1 MALAPTF
8 KVPGVYND
16 IDASQALQG
25 AQAGPFKSVIIAQ
38 KTSGGTITA
47 NQMTQ
52 IFSAAE
58 GQELAGAGSILDE
71 MIQAWYANNPTTEL
85 YIVALDDDGSA
96 VQATKTLTFTGPA
109 TAAGT
114 VYLYINGR
122 LTRIGVSSG
131 DSETD
136 IATAVAAAVTADVSL
151 PYTAGSALGVVTLTA
166 KNGGTLGNDIDV
178 RVNYNTGEELPAGV
192 GLSIAVGVTGA
203 TDPDLTDGINAI
215 PDDVINLW
223 VNTLTDTTSLAALK
237 TELDTRWSETQ
248 QIDGHAIQA
257 APQDTT
263 ANTVTFGN
271 ALNSEHLTVFDSG
284 VSAPT
289 PPYILAAIV
298 GAQHALSASVD
309 PARPF
314 TTLELVGALGD
325 TLTDKR
331 SITERDSLLNAGI
344 STLKQSDDGTVR
356 IERSITTYKTNDA
369 GAIDTAYLNT
379 NTLLQLS
386 YYRLTYINWMQ
397 ARFPRHKLA
406 DNGFQG
412 AAGQPVVTPNDL
424 KSAAIGHFKEMVRLG
439 ICDDT
444 GLDDFIDGAIFTRDL
459 SNRSLVNA
467 TIPPKL
473 IGQFYQLFTRIQF
486 RL

>member
-8 KVPGVYND
+8 KVPGVYNE

-25 AQAGPFKSVIIAQ
+25 AQAGSFKSVIMGQ
-38 KTSGGTITA
+38 KTSGGSITA
-47 NQMTQ
+47 LQFTQ

-58 GQELAGAGSILDE
+58 GQELAGAGSVLDE

-85 YIVALDDDGSA
+85 YIVAMDDDGGA
-96 VQATKTLTFTGPA
+96 TAATKTLTVTGPA
-109 TAAGT
+109 TEAGT
-114 VYLYINGR
+114 VYLYINGK
-122 LTRIGVSSG
+122 LTRIGVANA
-131 DSETD
+131 DVQND
-136 IATAVAAAVTADVSL
+136 IATAIGAAVNADVSL
-151 PYTAGSALGVVTLTA
+151 PYTASVATNVVTLTA
-166 KNGGTLGNDIDV
+166 KNKGTLGNDIDV
-178 RVNYNTGEELPAGV
+178 RINYNTGEELPAGV
-192 GLSIAVGVTGA
+192 AIAIATGATGA
-203 TDPDLTDGINAI
+203 TDPDLQGAIDAI
-215 PDDVINLW
+215 PDDIVNLW
-223 VNTLTDTTSLAALK
+223 VNSLTDATSLGQLV
-237 TELDTRWSETQ
+237 TELDARWAETM

-257 APQDTT
+257 APQDTA

-289 PPYILAAIV
+289 PPYKLAAML

-314 TTLELVGALGD
+314 TTLGLVGALGD
-325 TLTDKR
+325 TLTNKR

-344 STLKQSDDGTVR
+344 STTKQSDDGTVR
-356 IERSITTYKTNDA
+356 IERSITTYKTNA
-369 GAIDTAYLNT
+369 SGAVDTSFLNT
-379 NTLLQLS
+379 NTVLQSS
-386 YYRLTYINWMQ
+386 YYRVTYINWMLS
-397 ARFPRHKLA
+397 RFPRHKLA

-412 AAGQPVVTPNDL
+412 AAGQPIVTPNDL
-424 KSAAIGHFKEMVRLG
+424 KAAAIGHFKEMVRLG

-444 GLDDFIDGAIFTRDL
+444 GLDDFIDGAVFERDL
-459 SNRSLVNA
+459 SNRSLVNS
-467 TIPPKL
+467 TIPPKY